1 VSRPAPTL
9 EGIASVEYL
18 EVGRSSQDEL
28 ERIMLRGG
36 TPDLEALAGWEYRG
50 MNIAFWAPYSPIQ
63 KLIKGFY
70 RDPATGETYGYNEP
84 VVQNGPYG
92 KWIAKPSD
100 DDPKRFGFYRVRP
113 PDPESRD
120 NAYLHALLLDYSEGG
135 NSPLEP
141 ANVLRDYLVR
151 IEPGSDDLLLG
162 KAYAA
167 LGPLRLATNYFVL
180 ERFRR
185 SDYPEV

>member
-1 VSRPAPTL
+1 VSAPVELGASPSGRYLDLGRAPARDL
-9 EGIASVEYL
+9 EE
-18 EVGRSSQDEL
+18 
-28 ERIMLRGG
+28 IMLRGQ
-36 TPDLEALAGWEYRG
+36 TPDPAGMVGWEYKGR
-50 MNIAFWAPYSPIQ
+50 NVAFWAERSPIL
-63 KLIKGFY
+63 KFVKGFY
-70 RDPATGETYGYNEP
+70 EDGAGWVMGFNVP
-84 VVQNGPYG
+84 VVQNPLEQP
-92 KWIAKPSD
+92 WRPKPSAIA
-100 DDPKRFGFYRVRP
+100 PKRFGFYRVRP
-113 PDPESRD
+113 PDPASRD